1 MKKPTAE
8 GAKTR
13 SDRAKKRLRKT
24 APLPHL
30 QNAPCA
36 VAPKA
41 RSKRRTAAF
50 AACNVLPRRRAK
62 TPAFARQGFFRKR
75 CPILAQSKKTAAV
88 LKDFAGRTFAPRG
101 KANADKNALS
111 ERRRQ
116 TVRRTSAYNT
126 LKKTPP
132 QKRGRCKGFLLSRLA
147 AILPEKGVD
156 AERRNEKLF
165 VTSGDG

>member
-8 GAKTR
+8 GAKNR

-126 LKKTPP
+126 LKKNAPAKTGTL
-132 QKRGRCKGFLLSRLA
+132 QRAFTFTARCNFAKKG
-147 AILPEKGVD
+147 ID